1 MNNGMTIGK
10 LAKRAGVTTDAIR
23 FYEAEGIV
31 LPAARTAAGYRL
43 YGDDALRRLNFIRQ
57 AQCCGM
63 TLSEIQQLLSLKT
76 SSCSRCGDI
85 RAFAERKKQQLDQ
98 TIKSMMAMSQVLDEL
113 IETCT
118 TETRPT
124 EDCPIL
130 AALDR
135 RSIGHGNLSATD

>member
-1 MNNGMTIGK
+1 MTNGMTIGK

-31 LPAARTAAGYRL
+31 LPAARTRAGYRL
-43 YGDDALRRLNFIRQ
+43 YGDDALRRLNFIRH

-63 TLSEIQQLLSLKT
+63 TLSEIRQLLSLKT

-98 TIKSMMAMSQVLDEL
+98 TIQSMVAMSRALDEL

-118 TETRPT
+118 TENRPT

-135 RSIGHGNLSATD
+135 RSIGNENLSTTD